1 MIPTGNIHKLYNR
14 YLIAFDKD
22 FHTISDSTVN
32 QVRKQLQP
40 FHHPEPLVSMVVI
53 AHNEAPRILACLW
66 SLSEQVTSVPMEL
79 IVVNNN
85 STDMTEDILKTL
97 DVVYY
102 NETRKGPGFA
112 RQCGLDHAKGKYIIC
127 IDADT
132 LYPSHYVT
140 THLKSLQRTDVS
152 CAFSLWSFLPEQKQS
167 KFSLLIYEAFRDFYL
182 MLQYIRRPELCVR
195 GMVFSFKSEYAKQI
209 GFRTDII
216 RGEDGSLALA
226 LKQHG
231 KIAFIRDRRARAI
244 TGHGTLGA
252 DGSLFNSFKIR
263 LLKAIKSFPSLF
275 SRTTKY
281 RDEESNLID
290 KTK

>member
-1 MIPTGNIHKLYNR
+1 MNEDRKAWYKKYLTTYDTLPHEVNPGLMESIGTKLASIQSDTP
-14 YLIAFDKD
+14 LI
-22 FHTISDSTVN
+22 TLS
-32 QVRKQLQP
+32 
-40 FHHPEPLVSMVVI
+40 VI

-66 SLSEQVTSVPMEL
+66 SLSEQVTSVPIEL

-85 STDMTEDILKTL
+85 SNDMTEDVLKTL
-97 DVVYY
+97 NVVYY
-102 NETRKGPGFA
+102 NESRKGPGFA
-112 RQCGLDHAKGKYIIC
+112 RQCGLDHAKGKYVIC

-132 LYPSHYVT
+132 LYPPHYVT

-152 CAFSLWSFLPEQKQS
+152 CAFSLWSFLPEQGHS
-167 KFSLLIYEAFRDFYL
+167 KFSLLIYELFRDFYL
-182 MLQYIRRPELCVR
+182 KLQYRKRPELCVR
-195 GMVFSFKSEYAKQI
+195 GMAFSFKTEYAKRI
-209 GFRTDII
+209 GFRTDIR

-231 KIAFIRDRRARAI
+231 KIAFIRDRRARAM

-275 SRTTKY
+275 SRKTNYK
-281 RDEESNLID
+281 DEDSNLID